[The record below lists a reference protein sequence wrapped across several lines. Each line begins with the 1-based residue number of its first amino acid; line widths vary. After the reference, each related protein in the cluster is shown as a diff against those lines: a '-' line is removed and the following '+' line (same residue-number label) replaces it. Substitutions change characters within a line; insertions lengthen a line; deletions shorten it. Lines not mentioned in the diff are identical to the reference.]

1 MEITS
6 RDLLLL
12 KKLSSHGILS
22 TDLIRVYCFKSIDS
36 STVLRRLRKL
46 EKKGL
51 VKRILGHESQNV
63 LWSLGIKGSRLARV
77 PMPKSHWNRNLL
89 EHDLNL
95 VSVRLALEG
104 CGISHSWMPE
114 HQIRGTLFKKHG
126 LEGMKNRIV
135 PDGLMGIEVN
145 GRKES
150 VAIEMEMTLKS
161 KDRIRKILRRYS
173 EKADV
178 HAIWYVSPKY
188 SILNSIFKQWQIIGG
203 KNHKVKLYVSLLPDV
218 LTNPLDTKLMGF
230 SPSPFIRDVWNR
242 KPILATAQRVG
253 TPNDENRSKETLIDQ
268 SNHTPNLSLNETAS

>member
-36 STVLRRLRKL
+36 STVLRKLRKL
-46 EKKGL
+46 ENKGL
-51 VKRILGHESQNV
+51 VKRILGHESQKV

-114 HQIRGTLFKKHG
+114 HQIRSTIFKKHG
-126 LEGMKNRIV
+126 LQGIKDRLV
-135 PDGLMGIEVN
+135 PDGLMGIDID

-161 KDRIRKILRRYS
+161 KKRIQTTLRRYL

-178 HAIWYVSPKY
+178 HAIWYLSPNY
-188 SILNSIFKQWQIIGG
+188 SILNSIFKQWQLIGG
-203 KNHKVKLYVSLLPDV
+203 KNHGVKFYVSLLPDV
-218 LTNPLDTKLMGF
+218 LKNPLDTKLMGF
-230 SPSPFIRDVWNR
+230 SPSPFIKDVWR
-242 KPILATAQRVG
+242 QKPIAWGAQRVG
-253 TPNDENRSKETLIDQ
+253 TVIVENRPSEKLLVNR
-268 SNHTPNLSLNETAS
+268 NHTPIVEVNPG

>member
-22 TDLIRVYCFKSIDS
+22 TELIRVHCFNSIDS

-46 EKKGL
+46 EKKFFI
-51 VKRILGHESQNV
+51 KRILGHESQN
-63 LWSLGIKGSRLARV
+63 LIWSLGIKGSRLARI

-95 VSVRLALEG
+95 VSVRLTLEG

-114 HQIRGTLFKKHG
+114 HQIRSTLFKKHG
-126 LEGMKNRIV
+126 LKGIKDRLV
-135 PDGLMGIEVN
+135 PDGLMGIDID

-150 VAIEMEMTLKS
+150 VAIEMELTLKS
-161 KDRIRKILRRYS
+161 KKRIQTTLRRYL

-178 HAIWYVSPKY
+178 HAIWYLSPNY
-188 SILNSIFKQWQIIGG
+188 SILNSIFKQWQLIGG
-203 KNHKVKLYVSLLPDV
+203 NKQGMKFYVSLLPDV
-218 LTNPLDTKLMGF
+218 LKSPLGTKLMGF
-230 SPSPFIRDVWNR
+230 SPSPFIKDVWR
-242 KPILATAQRVG
+242 QRPLTTGAQRVG
-253 TPNDENRSKETLIDQ
+253 SVIVETLP
-268 SNHTPNLSLNETAS
+268 SEKMLASRNHTPIVEVNPG

>member
-22 TDLIRVYCFKSIDS
+22 TELIRVYCFKSIDS

-51 VKRILGHESQNV
+51 VKRTLGHESQNV

-95 VSVRLALEG
+95 VSVRLAMEG

-114 HQIRGTLFKKHG
+114 HQIRSTLFKKHG
-126 LEGMKNRIV
+126 LRGIKDRLV
-135 PDGLMGIEVN
+135 PDGLMGIDVD

-161 KDRIRKILRRYS
+161 KKRIQTTLRRYL

-178 HAIWYVSPKY
+178 HAIWYLSPNY
-188 SILNSIFKQWQIIGG
+188 SILNSIFKQWQLIGG
-203 KNHKVKLYVSLLPDV
+203 KKQGVKFYVSLLPDV
-218 LTNPLDTKLMGF
+218 LKNPLETKLMGF
-230 SPSPFIRDVWNR
+230 SPSPFIKDVWR
-242 KPILATAQRVG
+242 QRPPTLSAQRVG
-253 TPNDENRSKETLIDQ
+253 TVIVETCPSGKVLVDR
-268 SNHTPNLSLNETAS
+268 NHTPIVEVNPS